1 MISLEL
7 KYKELSN
14 IIKKIRLKYKGEDV
28 IDIMDEINKIL
39 IHTIL
44 AFCIS
49 ALTVLFT
56 MAYKNTEGVKIISAI
71 VTFVLFEIILIK
83 FDWISFFERQS
94 YIIKLVSVIIA
105 FLSAVIVRE
114 RYMMDS
120 ISTIRGVLNCDEGWA
135 SNLFY
140 LLLIFGTIALCV
152 YYIYLLNYLYRVV
165 YIEILSKMDSY
176 EKIFFFSFIVIMGLL
191 AFYVH
196 IHTSAFDYTQFVDSN
211 GDIVQIPFD
220 AIMDCDTAAV
230 QWNMKHF
237 DFTLRHPFFATV
249 TLPEYSLS
257 VALGNVFPLSSQ
269 WRMAFLSL
277 SEIFKI
283 AICAL
288 CIMRMS
294 KSKLTLAMYFISF
307 PVLIY
312 SLVIER
318 HTWMLFWNVI
328 MVYSII
334 GMNEEQQEDYM
345 PIMQAGGAN
354 LVGVMIT
361 PVVMK
366 VRSAGEFIKKGIILS
381 VSFLLV
387 IVINGNLAGLFNILD
402 ELKANAKYVQNIDIL
417 DNFKKYTNAISGC
430 FGGIKISYP
439 SYYSSY
445 YDESGISLFGIMV
458 GIIIIATV
466 VILRKNR
473 YARLCGY
480 WMGVSVVLFPI
491 IGFSYEDFSMHMILF
506 SWAAV
511 SLVAMFYEYLK
522 GMIKNKAFLLILN
535 IFVGSVLIWEA
546 VTNLSTLNELIS
558 YASRFNH
565 LLN

>member
-1 MISLEL
+1 MV
-7 KYKELSN
+7 Y
-14 IIKKIRLKYKGEDV
+14 
-28 IDIMDEINKIL
+28 IMDKVNKML
-39 IHTIL
+39 LHTIL
-44 AFCIS
+44 VFCIS

-56 MAYKNTEGVKIISAI
+56 TAYKNTGSVKIISAV
-71 VTFVLFEIILIK
+71 VTFILFEVLMIK
-83 FDWISFFERQS
+83 FDWVSFFSRQS

-120 ISTIRGVLNCDEGWA
+120 ISTIRGVLNCDEEWA
-135 SNLFY
+135 SKLFY
-140 LLLIFGTIALCV
+140 LLLIFGTVALFV
-152 YYIYLLNYLYRVV
+152 YYIYLLNYLHRVV
-165 YIEILSKMDSY
+165 YIEILSKMCGY
-176 EKIFFFSFIVIMGLL
+176 EKIFFFSFTTIMVLL
-191 AFYVH
+191 AFHVH
-196 IHTSAFDYTQFVDSN
+196 IHTSAFDFTQFVDLN
-211 GDIVQIPFD
+211 GDVVQIPFD
-220 AIMDCDTAAV
+220 AVMDCDTLAV
-230 QWNMKHF
+230 QWNMKNF
-237 DFTLRHPFFATV
+237 DFMLRHPFFATV

-257 VALGNVFPLSSQ
+257 VALGNMFPLSSQ
-269 WRMAFLSL
+269 WTMAFLSL

-283 AICAL
+283 AICGL

-294 KSKLTLAMYFISF
+294 KSKLALAMYFISF

-328 MVYSII
+328 MVYSVIEMDE
-334 GMNEEQQEDYM
+334 GQQEDYM

-354 LVGVMIT
+354 LIGVMIT
-361 PVVMK
+361 PIVTK
-366 VRSAGEFIKKGIILS
+366 AKSVRDFIKKEIILAF
-381 VSFLLV
+381 SFLLV
-387 IVINGNLAGLFNILD
+387 IVVSGNLVKLFDIST
-402 ELKANAKYVQNIDIL
+402 ELKNNAVFVQNANIL
-417 DNFKKYTNAISGC
+417 DNFRKFTNAISGC

-445 YDESGISLFGIMV
+445 YDESGVSLFGIMV

-491 IGFSYEDFSMHMILF
+491 IGFSYADFSMHMILF

-522 GMIKNKAFLLILN
+522 GTIKNKAFLLILN
-535 IFVGSVLIWEA
+535 IFVGSVLLWEA

>member
-1 MISLEL
+1 
-7 KYKELSN
+7 
-14 IIKKIRLKYKGEDV
+14 
-28 IDIMDEINKIL
+28 MDKATKIL
-39 IHTIL
+39 IHSIL

-56 MAYKNTEGVKIISAI
+56 MAYKNTGSIKIISTI
-71 VTFVLFEIILIK
+71 ITFVLSEVILIK
-83 FDWISFFERQS
+83 FDWISFFTQQLD
-94 YIIKLVSVIIA
+94 IIKIVSAIIA
-105 FLSAVIVRE
+105 FLSADIIRE
-114 RYMMDS
+114 RYMVDS
-120 ISTIRGVLNCDEGWA
+120 ISTICGVLNCNEALANKW
-135 SNLFY
+135 FY
-140 LLLIFGTIALCV
+140 LLLIFGIIALFV
-152 YYIYLLNYLYRVV
+152 YYIYLFNYLYRIV
-165 YIEILSKMDSY
+165 YIEILNKMDSF
-176 EKIFFFSFIVIMGLL
+176 EKVFFFSFMIIMGLL
-191 AFYVH
+191 AFQVH
-196 IHTSAFDYTQFVDSN
+196 IHTSAFDFTQFVDIN
-211 GDIVQIPFD
+211 GNVVQVPYD
-220 AIMDCDTAAV
+220 AMMDCDTANV
-230 QWNMKHF
+230 QWNMKYF
-237 DFTLRHPFFATV
+237 DFMLRHPFFSIV

-257 VALGNVFPLSSQ
+257 VALGNMFPLASQ

-283 AICAL
+283 AICGL

-328 MVYSII
+328 MVYSVIEMDE
-334 GMNEEQQEDYM
+334 GRQEDYM

-354 LVGVMIT
+354 LIGVMIT
-361 PVVMK
+361 PIVTK
-366 VRSAGEFIKKGIILS
+366 AKSVRDFIKKEIILAF
-381 VSFLLV
+381 SFLLV
-387 IVINGNLAGLFNILD
+387 IVVSGNLVKLFNIST
-402 ELKANAKYVQNIDIL
+402 ELKNNAVFVQNANIL
-417 DNFKKYTNAISGC
+417 DNFRKFTNAIRGC
-430 FGGIKISYP
+430 LGGIKISYP

-458 GIIIIATV
+458 GIIIIVTF

-491 IGFSYEDFSMHMILF
+491 IGFSCFDYSMHMILF

-535 IFVGSVLIWEA
+535 IFVGSVLLWEA

>member
-1 MISLEL
+1 MV
-7 KYKELSN
+7 Y
-14 IIKKIRLKYKGEDV
+14 
-28 IDIMDEINKIL
+28 IMDKVNKML
-39 IHTIL
+39 LHTIL
-44 AFCIS
+44 VFCIS

-56 MAYKNTEGVKIISAI
+56 TAYKNTGSVKIISAV
-71 VTFVLFEIILIK
+71 VTFILFEILMIK
-83 FDWISFFERQS
+83 FDWISFFSRQS
-94 YIIKLVSVIIA
+94 YIIKLVSVIIT
-105 FLSAVIVRE
+105 FLSTVIVRE

-140 LLLIFGTIALCV
+140 LLLIFGAVALFV
-152 YYIYLLNYLYRVV
+152 YYIYLLNYLHRVV
-165 YIEILSKMDSY
+165 YIEILSKMCSY
-176 EKIFFFSFIVIMGLL
+176 EKIFFFSFITIMMLL
-191 AFYVH
+191 AFHVH
-196 IHTSAFDYTQFVDSN
+196 IHTSAFDFTQFVDLN
-211 GDIVQIPFD
+211 GDIVQTPFD
-220 AIMDCDTAAV
+220 AVMDCDTLAV
-230 QWNMKHF
+230 QWNMKNF
-237 DFTLRHPFFATV
+237 DFMLRHPFFAMV

-257 VALGNVFPLSSQ
+257 VALGNMFPLASQ
-269 WRMAFLSL
+269 WTMAFLSL

-283 AICAL
+283 AICGL

-328 MVYSII
+328 MVYSVI
-334 GMNEEQQEDYM
+334 GMDEGQQEDYM

-354 LVGVMIT
+354 LIGVMIA

-366 VRSAGEFIKKGIILS
+366 FRSAGEFIKKGFILA

-387 IVINGNLAGLFNILD
+387 IVINGNLAGLLNISTD
-402 ELKANAKYVQNIDIL
+402 LKANAKFVKNANIL
-417 DNFKKYTNAISGC
+417 DNFRKFTNAISGC

-535 IFVGSVLIWEA
+535 IFVGSVLLWEA

>member
-1 MISLEL
+1 
-7 KYKELSN
+7 
-14 IIKKIRLKYKGEDV
+14 
-28 IDIMDEINKIL
+28 MDKATKIL
-39 IHTIL
+39 IHSIL

-56 MAYKNTEGVKIISAI
+56 MAYKNTGSIKIISTI
-71 VTFVLFEIILIK
+71 ITFVLSEVILIK
-83 FDWISFFERQS
+83 FDWISFFTQQLD
-94 YIIKLVSVIIA
+94 IIKIVSAIIA
-105 FLSAVIVRE
+105 FLSADIIRE
-114 RYMMDS
+114 RYMVDS
-120 ISTIRGVLNCDEGWA
+120 ISTICGVLDCNEALANKW
-135 SNLFY
+135 FY
-140 LLLIFGTIALCV
+140 LLLIFGIIALFV
-152 YYIYLLNYLYRVV
+152 YYIYLFNYLYRIV
-165 YIEILSKMDSY
+165 YIEILNKMDSF
-176 EKIFFFSFIVIMGLL
+176 EKVFFFFFMIIMGLL
-191 AFYVH
+191 AFQVH
-196 IHTSAFDYTQFVDSN
+196 IHTSAFDFTQFVDIN
-211 GDIVQIPFD
+211 GNVVQVPYD
-220 AIMDCDTAAV
+220 AMMDCDTTNV
-230 QWNMKHF
+230 QWNMKNF
-237 DFTLRHPFFATV
+237 DFMLRHPFFATV

-257 VALGNVFPLSSQ
+257 VALGNMFPLSSQ
-269 WRMAFLSL
+269 WTMAFLSL

-283 AICAL
+283 AICGL

-294 KSKLTLAMYFISF
+294 KSKLALAMYFISF

-328 MVYSII
+328 MVYSVIEMDE
-334 GMNEEQQEDYM
+334 GQQEDYM

-354 LVGVMIT
+354 LIGVMIT
-361 PVVMK
+361 PIVTK
-366 VRSAGEFIKKGIILS
+366 AKSVRDFIKKEIILAF
-381 VSFLLV
+381 SFLLV
-387 IVINGNLAGLFNILD
+387 IVVSGNLVKLFDIST
-402 ELKANAKYVQNIDIL
+402 ELKNNAVFVQNANIL
-417 DNFKKYTNAISGC
+417 DNFRKFTNAISGC

-445 YDESGISLFGIMV
+445 YDESGVSLFGIMV

-491 IGFSYEDFSMHMILF
+491 IGFSYADFSMHMILF

-522 GMIKNKAFLLILN
+522 GTIKNKAFLLILN
-535 IFVGSVLIWEA
+535 IFVGSVLLWEA